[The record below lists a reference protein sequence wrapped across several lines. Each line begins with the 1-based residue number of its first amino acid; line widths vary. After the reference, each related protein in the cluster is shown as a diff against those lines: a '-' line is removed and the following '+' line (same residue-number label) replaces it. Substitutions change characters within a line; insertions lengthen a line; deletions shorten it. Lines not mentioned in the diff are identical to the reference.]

1 MPPTA
6 TRTRSL
12 RSPPSRNSVAGALAP
27 RRERQYRWMSEYL
40 EQQLLRLWER
50 GRHAAAKQ
58 PRLVDLTIAAAV
70 AALSIGGLA
79 VQHRLDHLDL
89 IIFCACLCAPLA
101 LRRRSPML
109 AFGAIAVVCFAQ
121 WLLSGPQLA
130 DAALL
135 VALYWVALDR
145 PVGWL
150 AVAVAVAEGGAILAA
165 ARWSEERPLRDWVGL
180 SGLAV
185 AAAGLGVTVRL
196 RRALVVQLHERA
208 ARLEFERDQEG
219 RLGAAAERARI
230 AREMHDII
238 SHNLTVMISLADG
251 AAYAMDTAPERAL
264 PAIAHVSATGR
275 QALLEMRRLLGVLRD
290 DEPDEHPL
298 EPQPSLER
306 LDDLVARVNAAGIPV
321 SIEIHGDPRV
331 LADGVQLAVFR
342 VAQEAFTNTLKHA
355 GRPATAHLA
364 LRCDPDRVELEVV
377 DTGTGRNGRPTPVGV
392 ASLAGGRGLRGMHE
406 RAAAYGGELEAGPR
420 SEGGWRVRLRLD
432 GDNREALT

>member
-1 MPPTA
+1 V
-6 TRTRSL
+6 S
-12 RSPPSRNSVAGALAP
+12 SGALAP
-27 RRERQYRWMSEYL
+27 RRARQYRRMSEYL

-50 GRHAAAKQ
+50 GRRAGAEH
-58 PRLVDLTIAAAV
+58 PRLLDLTIASAV

-79 VQHRLDHLDL
+79 VQHRLGDPGL

-101 LRRRSPML
+101 LGRRRPML
-109 AFGAIAVVCFAQ
+109 AFGAIAVVCLAQ
-121 WLLSGPQLA
+121 WLVSGPQLA

-145 PVGWL
+145 PVGEL
-150 AVAVAVAEGGAILAA
+150 AAAVSISVGGALLAA
-165 ARWSEERPLRDWVGL
+165 ARWSEARPLRDWVGL
-180 SGLAV
+180 TALVV

-230 AREMHDII
+230 AREMHDIV

-251 AAYAMDTAPERAL
+251 AAYAMDTAPGRAL
-264 PAIAHVSATGR
+264 PAMEQVSATGR

-321 SIEIHGDPRV
+321 SIEIDGEPRK

-342 VAQEAFTNTLKHA
+342 VAQEALTNTLKHA

-364 LRCDPDRVELEVV
+364 LHCCDPDRVQLEVI
-377 DTGTGRNGRPTPVGV
+377 DTGTTGYRPLTSGGVGSV
-392 ASLAGGRGLRGMHE
+392 EGGRGLRGMRE
-406 RAAAYGGELEAGPR
+406 RAAAYGGELEAGPL
-420 SEGGWRVRLRLD
+420 SEGGWRVSLRLD
-432 GDNREALT
+432 ADIVNR